1 LRRAAKRVA
10 MPAGGV
16 KHRYKAHI
24 GYGMCCPI
32 AQWEDAGVSPWS
44 PLVPM
49 ILAEG
54 IVGLQG

>member
-1 LRRAAKRVA
+1 